1 MVARPLMPGTVVI
14 TGGCGFLGAA
24 LSKRIVDDGLVLSDG
39 QHLTSPQIHLWDQ
52 PGAQVPVLPKVHFKA
67 VDIADKNAVRAA
79 MPDDVVLIY
88 HLAAVVSGQAEAD
101 FELGMRVNLG
111 GTNAVLEAARAK
123 SPGMPVIGTSSL
135 AVYGGSPQEP
145 LTEDTQIQPQNT
157 YGVTKA
163 MAELVMADYH
173 RRGWADARTLRLPT
187 VTVRPGKPNAAA
199 SSFASSIIR
208 EPLNGVPAVCPVDPE
223 MMLWVASPDAAVAA
237 LWHAASVAKADWP
250 AFGAVNVPGLRVQVS
265 EMIAALRARAGDD
278 TANLIEMKPDQRIID
293 IVGTWP
299 TLFDTRLAQSL
310 GFVGDESFEAILDQA
325 FLMK

>member
-1 MVARPLMPGTVVI
+1 MSGSVVI

-24 LSKRIVDDGLVLSDG
+24 LAKRIDEHGLTLPDGRR
-39 QHLTSPQIHLWDQ
+39 LTDPTLHLWDRA
-52 PGAQVPVLPKVHFKA
+52 GAVAPALSGVTVTEID
-67 VDIADKNAVRAA
+67 VADRAA
-79 MPDDVVLIY
+79 VQSAMPADVAVVY

-101 FELGMRVNLG
+101 YALGMRVNLG
-111 GTNAVLEAARAK
+111 GTTAVLEAAKETR
-123 SPGMPVIGTSSL
+123 PGVPVIGTSSL
-135 AVYGGSPQEP
+135 AVYGGRPNEP
-145 LTEDTQIQPQNT
+145 LTEATQIQPQNT

-163 MAELVMADYH
+163 MAELVMADYR
-173 RRGWADARTLRLPT
+173 RRGWVDARTLRLPT

-208 EPLNGVPAVCPVDPE
+208 EPLHSEPAVCPVDPK
-223 MMLWVASPDAAVAA
+223 MALWVASPKAAANA
-237 LWHAASVAKADWP
+237 LWHAPSVPRSDWP

-265 EMIAALRARAGDD
+265 AMIAALRARAGDE
-278 TANLIEMKPDQRIID
+278 TADLIEMKPDQQIID

-310 GFVGDESFEAILDQA
+310 GFEGDSGFDAILDQA

>member
-1 MVARPLMPGTVVI
+1 MSGSVVI

-24 LSKRIVDDGLVLSDG
+24 LAKRISENGVTLPGG
-39 QHLTSPQIHLWDQ
+39 QRLTDPQIHLWDQ
-52 PGAQVPVLPKVHFKA
+52 PNARVPVLPGTTFNA
-67 VDIADKNAVRAA
+67 IDIADNDAVLEA
-79 MPDDVVLIY
+79 MPEDVALIY

-101 FELGMRVNLG
+101 YDLGMRVNLG

-123 SPGMPVIGTSSL
+123 QPGVLVIGTSSL
-135 AVYGGSPQEP
+135 AVYGGNPVEP
-145 LTEDTQIQPQNT
+145 LTEATQIQPQNT

-163 MAELVMADYH
+163 MAELVMADYR

-208 EPLNGVPAVCPVDPE
+208 EPLAGVPAICPVDPE
-223 MMLWVASPDAAVAA
+223 MALWVASPDAAVAA
-237 LWHAASVAKADWP
+237 LLHAPSVQQADWP
-250 AFGAVNVPGLRVQVS
+250 SFGAVNVPGLRVQVLS
-265 EMIAALRARAGDD
+265 MIAALRARAGDS
-278 TANLIEMKPDQRIID
+278 TADLIEMTPDQRIID

-310 GFVGDESFEAILDQA
+310 GFVGDASFDAILDQA

>member
-1 MVARPLMPGTVVI
+1 MSGSVVI

-24 LSKRIVDDGLVLSDG
+24 LAKRIVEDGVTLPDG
-39 QHLTSPQIHLWDQ
+39 QRLTAAQIHLWDV
-52 PGAQVPVLPKVHFKA
+52 PNARVPVLPNTTFRA
-67 VDIADKNAVRAA
+67 IDIADKDAVREA

-101 FELGMRVNLG
+101 YDLGMRVNLG
-111 GTNAVLEAARAK
+111 GTNAVLDAAKAVK
-123 SPGMPVIGTSSL
+123 PGVPVIGTSSL
-135 AVYGGSPQEP
+135 AVYGGNPQEP

-163 MAELVMADYH
+163 MAELVMADYR
-173 RRGWADARTLRLPT
+173 RRGWVDARTLRLPT
-187 VTVRPGKPNAAA
+187 VTVRPGQPNAAA

-223 MMLWVASPDAAVAA
+223 MALWVASPDAAVAA
-237 LWHAASVAKADWP
+237 LWHAPSVAQADWP
-250 AFGAVNVPGLRVQVS
+250 DFGAVNVPGLRVQVLS
-265 EMIAALRARAGDD
+265 MIAALRARAGDG
-278 TANLIEMKPDQRIID
+278 TADLIEMTPDQRIID

-299 TLFDTRLAQSL
+299 TQFDTSLAQTL
-310 GFVGDESFEAILDQA
+310 GFAGDESFDAILDQA

>member
-1 MVARPLMPGTVVI
+1 MTGSVVI

-24 LSKRIVDDGLVLSDG
+24 LARKIRENGVTLPNGQRLSNPR
-39 QHLTSPQIHLWDQ
+39 LHLWDRA
-52 PGAQVPVLPKVHFKA
+52 GSVVPVIENARFA
-67 VDIADKNAVRAA
+67 AIDIADDDAVRLQ

-101 FELGMRVNLG
+101 YDLGMRVNLG
-111 GTNAVLEAARAK
+111 GTTAVLEAAKDAA
-123 SPGMPVIGTSSL
+123 PGIPLIGTSSL
-135 AVYGGSPQEP
+135 AVYGGSPAEP

-163 MAELVMADYH
+163 MAELVMADYR

-208 EPLNGVPAVCPVDPE
+208 EPLAGLPAICPVDPQ
-223 MMLWVASPDAAVAA
+223 MAMWVTSPDAAVNA
-237 LWHAASVAKADWP
+237 LWHAPSVSFTDWP
-250 AFGAVNVPGLRVQVS
+250 VYGAVNVPGLQVRIAD
-265 EMIAALRARAGDD
+265 MITALRAYSADAAD
-278 TANLIEMKPDQRIID
+278 LIEMAPDAKIQA

-299 TLFDTRLAQSL
+299 TLFDTTMAENL
-310 GFVGDESFEAILDQA
+310 GFSGDPSFDAILDQA
-325 FLMK
+325 LRIK